1 MIMRHI
7 CKLYVV
13 YNRQDISLNVQR
25 FTDWN
30 TTPVLHGSP
39 WISAR
44 IEPTSR
50 IRSQRTVPL
59 PWIQSC
65 WCPGDRTGVRI
76 SPEMG
81 LGCLE
86 SSWDSKRIDKN
97 INIMYIYMYMK
108 VYIHIYIYEGI
119 YIYIYTKDIIITL
132 CTVFNTING
141 IGRIIPIFRP
151 YFGAGEVREFSQIHD
166 EVWVKADL
174 KKSDGLHIR
183 YFPWYPQT
191 PWGDIATFDGC
202 LSRGP
207 RWSTSHEWGS

>member
-1 MIMRHI
+1 MIMTHI

-65 WCPGDRTGVRI
+65 WCPGDRTGMRI

-81 LGCLE
+81 LGCLVGIV
-86 SSWDSKRIDKN
+86 KRIDKH
-97 INIMYIYMYMK
+97 INIMYIYIWRYIYIYIWRYIYILCVYIYMK
-108 VYIHIYIYEGI
+108 VYIYIYTKVYIYEGI
-119 YIYIYTKDIIITL
+119 YIYIKVYIYIYEGVYIYKGYHY
-132 CTVFNTING
+132 NSMY
-141 IGRIIPIFRP
+141 RI
-151 YFGAGEVREFSQIHD
+151 
-166 EVWVKADL
+166 
-174 KKSDGLHIR
+174 
-183 YFPWYPQT
+183 
-191 PWGDIATFDGC
+191 
-202 LSRGP
+202 
-207 RWSTSHEWGS
+207 